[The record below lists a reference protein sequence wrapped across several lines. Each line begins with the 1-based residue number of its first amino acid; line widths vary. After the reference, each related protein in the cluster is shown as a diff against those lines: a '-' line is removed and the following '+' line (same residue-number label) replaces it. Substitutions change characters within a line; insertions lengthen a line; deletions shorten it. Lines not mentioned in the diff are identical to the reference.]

1 MSANLHLAPAPDA
14 LTACTNCGS
23 GLVDVFCAA
32 CGEKQPDHHD
42 LTIGH
47 FLHELLHELVHL
59 DSKLFGTLRLLV
71 TKPGQL
77 TLDYFA
83 GRKKRFIAPLRLFL
97 VLFALQLVAF
107 TLNSRTAIYSVEGMV
122 KMDTSAALQG
132 AVTAMAGKAHME
144 RQAFIELVDQKWRS
158 NMSFF
163 QLGNVILFALGLKLL
178 FIRRNRTYG
187 EHLVFCTH
195 VLAFSYLYSLACWP
209 IYYLHGIQPSPVLYS
224 LSAISTVILLGYLY
238 FALRRY
244 YGQSRR
250 KTFVKTIFAYGA
262 MLSAAFLMM
271 YGTMIAAAVAVIA
284 AHR

>member
-14 LTACTNCGS
+14 LKACTNCGS

-42 LTIGH
+42 LTLGH
-47 FLHELLHELVHL
+47 FLHELVHELVHL
-59 DSKLFGTLRLLV
+59 DSKLFGTLRTLV

-77 TLDYFA
+77 TVDYFA

-107 TLNSRTAIYSVEGMV
+107 TLNSRTAMYSVEGMV
-122 KMDTSAALQG
+122 TMDTSAALQNAITG
-132 AVTAMAGKAHME
+132 MAKEAKLE

-158 NMSFF
+158 NMSVF

-178 FIRRNRTYG
+178 FIRRDRTFG

-209 IYYLHGIQPSPVLYS
+209 IYFFHGIRPSALMYS
-224 LSAISTVILLGYLY
+224 LSFVSTVVLMTYLF

-244 YGQSRR
+244 YGQSKR
-250 KTFVKTIFAYGA
+250 KTFVKTFFAYGSMLFAA
-262 MLSAAFLMM
+262 MMMM
-271 YGTMIAAAVAVIA
+271 YGTMIAAAVAVIVS
-284 AHR
+284 HR